1 MTLLE
6 RKQLEKDV
14 FKALNEAIKKR
25 KTPIYTISAYD
36 IDYDAVY
43 EEVKYDGQIYYSEEE
58 AVEAAREWC
67 SELTSDDEPLIC
79 ITVYGGEYKTPDGN
93 FYGEPFDIWTI
104 SNKSKEE
111 TVIGRRNAG
120 YVSEEVDEY
129 AL

>member
-6 RKQLEKDV
+6 RKQLAKDV
-14 FKALNEAIKKR
+14 FEALNEAIQKR
-25 KTPIYTISAYD
+25 KTPIFTISAID
-36 IDYDAVY
+36 IDFDVPY
-43 EEVKYDGQIYYSEEE
+43 EEMKYDGQIYYSEEE
-58 AVEAAREWC
+58 AMEAAREWC
-67 SELTSDDEPLIC
+67 SELTGPDEPLIC
-79 ITVYGGEYKTPDGN
+79 ITVYAGEYKTPDGN
-93 FYGEPFDIWTI
+93 FWGEPYDIWTI